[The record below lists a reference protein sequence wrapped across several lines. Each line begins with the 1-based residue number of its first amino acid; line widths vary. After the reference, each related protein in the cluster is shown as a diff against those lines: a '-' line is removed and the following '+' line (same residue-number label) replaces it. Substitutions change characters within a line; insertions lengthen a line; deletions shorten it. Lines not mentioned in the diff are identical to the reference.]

1 MIRLVSLLVATA
13 LLLGGCSYVVETP
26 YVCIKDGVYA
36 VGNTVKDHGEIRE
49 RLPSEQQALQFI
61 TDDKGVDLMG
71 GRLAFYTGT
80 LYSLSNYRKA
90 LLDDGYKVDTITR
103 TCDVLDTTL
112 KRGDDRI
119 RLIYQRSGTIR
130 ILFKKNKGERHIK
143 MKVGE

>member
-1 MIRLVSLLVATA
+1 MLLTIIAI
-13 LLLGGCSYVVETP
+13 LLSGCSYVEETP
-26 YVCIKDGVYA
+26 YVCITEGVYA

-49 RLPSEQQALQFI
+49 RLPSEQQALQFV
-61 TDDKGVDLMG
+61 TDDKGVDLTG
-71 GRLAFYTGT
+71 GRLAFYSGT

-90 LLDDGYKVDTITR
+90 LLDDGYRVDTITR

-112 KRGDDRI
+112 KKGNDRI

-130 ILFKKNKGERHIK
+130 ILFEKNRGERHIK